1 MNGTIN
7 NECATET
14 YEMAKSVLLKEQEVS
29 ISLLQRHMK
38 IGYTLA
44 LGLMSQLEENGVVTE
59 QNSTGSRTLTEKYSI
74 NKVGFKEWGLGY
86 SGCDGGDIGTPQM
99 KSKWICGIEWGGGH
113 DPQSL
118 VRYMQED
125 VSAPPRG
132 YESWEENISYIF
144 NWQVM
149 KLLSAIEG
157 GKVENYKSFA
167 KDAKP
172 FVEGSN
178 GYFKMNLYPIAFKDT
193 NPENWASE
201 FCTITGFASKGEYLQ
216 WCKNKRLPKIRSWTS
231 SFTPELV
238 ICLGKTYLE
247 DFSKAFFDNGKTLNK
262 EIIENREISWG
273 VNSTGTLVVILPFMV
288 NRHGLVNNST
298 IQLVGERISQLLSC
312 AHQ

>member
-1 MNGTIN
+1 MNDTMDNRHGA
-7 NECATET
+7 EA
-14 YEMAKSVLLKEQEVS
+14 YELAKSVLLKEQEVS
-29 ISLLQRHMK
+29 ISPLQRRMK
-38 IGYTLA
+38 IGYTVA
-44 LGLMSQLEENGVVTE
+44 LSIMSQLEDNGVVTE
-59 QNSTGSRTLTEKYSI
+59 QNHAGVRRLTETYSI
-74 NKVGFKEWGLGY
+74 NNFGFKKWGLGY

-113 DPQSL
+113 DFDSL

-167 KDAKP
+167 KEAKP
-172 FVEGSN
+172 FVKGSS

-201 FCTITGFASKGEYLQ
+201 FRAITGFASKREYLQ
-216 WCKNKRLPKIRSWTS
+216 WCKNNRLPQIRGWAS
-231 SFTPELV
+231 SFIPELV

-247 DFSKAFFDNGKTLNK
+247 DFSKAFFDDGKTLNK

-273 VNSTGTLVVILPFMV
+273 VNSTGTLLVILPFMV
-288 NRHGLVNNST
+288 NRHGLVNNNT
-298 IQLVGERISQLLSC
+298 IQLVGERISQLLAC
-312 AHQ
+312 AYQ